1 MTNIRYGLKLGDSL
15 RIFWPALRASLAQ
28 LHQNMYIHLGNHF
41 VTVKKACPELLMS
54 FWRTCFFANA
64 TCCGI
69 DSVGEKPWFAVF
81 LQFCFL
87 FEGCLWL
94 ILVVIRLCGEEAMVW
109 CRTAGGCSDVRHKS
123 PECSTKVGDGFH
135 RQTLSMMNIHP
146 RKRKVNTDWR
156 ICHNKHP
163 F

>member
-1 MTNIRYGLKLGDSL
+1 MTVGKSLSRAANIVLKLFDVL
-15 RIFWPALRASLAQ
+15 FLQMQFVASLALLEKNLDSQ
-28 LHQNMYIHLGNHF
+28 L
-41 VTVKKACPELLMS
+41 
-54 FWRTCFFANA
+54 
-64 TCCGI
+64 
-69 DSVGEKPWFAVF
+69 F

-94 ILVVIRLCGEEAMVW
+94 ILVVIRLCGEGAMVW

-146 RKRKVNTDWR
+146 RKRKVKFLDGKLTDYNMGTLGQARQSWD
-156 ICHNKHP
+156 
-163 F
+163 